1 MSIKAEKQLAVIR
14 HQFVKLQKEHA
25 LCEQLIVDL
34 KKDKDTLAKKCKELQ
49 DKLDAKSKA
58 TKRRTVKKKE
68 DEG

>member
-49 DKLDAKSKA
+49 DKLDAKSKT

>member
-1 MSIKAEKQLAVIR
+1 MSIKAEKQLAVLR

-34 KKDKDTLAKKCKELQ
+34 KKDKDTLAKKCKDLE
-49 DKLDAKSKA
+49 DKLNAKSKT

-68 DEG
+68 DEK